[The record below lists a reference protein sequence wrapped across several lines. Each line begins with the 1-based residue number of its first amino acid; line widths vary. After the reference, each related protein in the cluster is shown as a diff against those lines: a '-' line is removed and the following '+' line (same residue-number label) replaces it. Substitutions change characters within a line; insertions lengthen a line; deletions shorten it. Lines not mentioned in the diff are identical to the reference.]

1 MRGASL
7 VLRHLEARP
16 LRAAL
21 TIGAIGF
28 SAGLMGF
35 LLVLADALKED
46 WSPLQGRRV
55 IVMAKTS
62 FFERLP
68 AAYLSR
74 IEEIPGAGHVAPL
87 DFLVVHWGDPRPE
100 NLVSIS
106 ATDAGRFVEV
116 VAEARPPEDQLA
128 AWEADLT
135 GCVIGPVLVEK
146 FGWKIGQRLV
156 FSAPVRGG
164 AVETTIRG
172 ILSDRLYH
180 DVYIH
185 RRYLENLTGEP
196 GKAAFLWIL
205 ATSRSAVAPLTA
217 EIERRFDN
225 APYPIRAMT
234 EKQWQ
239 LEAMQRL
246 GNVKLL
252 IGSIGL
258 ATAFA
263 LVLITSNT
271 LAMGARE
278 RRGETAVLRVLG
290 YTRTAVARLLLAEA
304 ALYGLGG
311 ALLGLGLMRLFIW
324 IVGEISGKTQFA
336 VLGPLLTVDATD
348 RLAVLGL
355 AVAVAFVAGLAPGLN
370 LSRRSIVELLRE
382 A

>member
-1 MRGASL
+1 MRGAFL
-7 VLRHLEARP
+7 VLRHLGARP
-16 LRAAL
+16 LRTAL
-21 TIGAIGF
+21 TMGAIGL

-35 LLVLADALKED
+35 LLVVADALKED

-55 IVMAKTS
+55 VVMAKTS

-74 IEEIPGAGHVAPL
+74 IEEVPGAEHVAPF
-87 DFLVVHWGDPRPE
+87 DFLMVHWGDPRPE
-100 NLVSIS
+100 NLVGLS

-116 VAEARPPEDQLA
+116 LPEARPPEEQLG
-128 AWEADLT
+128 AWKADLR

-146 FGWKIGQRLV
+146 FGWKVGQRLV
-156 FSAPVRGG
+156 FKAPVPGG

-180 DVYIH
+180 DLFIH
-185 RRYLENLTGEP
+185 RKYLENLTGEP
-196 GKAAFLWIL
+196 GKVAFFWVL
-205 ATSRSAVAPLTA
+205 ASSRPAVAPLTA

-225 APYPIRAMT
+225 APIPIRAMT

-252 IGSIGL
+252 IGSLGL

-290 YTRTAVARLLLAEA
+290 YTRSAVARLLFGEA

-311 ALLGLGLMRLFIW
+311 ALLGLGLMRLFIF
-324 IVGEISGKTQFA
+324 IVAEISGKTQFA
-336 VLGPLLTVDATD
+336 VLGPLMTVDAGD
-348 RLAVLGL
+348 LLAVVGL
-355 AVAVAFVAGLAPGLN
+355 AVAVAVVAGLVPGLN
-370 LSRRSIVELLRE
+370 LSRRPIVELLRE